1 MKPENYGIYGVINA
15 LLHGAEFII
24 EILGRIGPIKIIF
37 CIKPNDHLIYHKE
50 QIPANIKKAY
60 QSMLKTCKIDRK
72 SKEYSN
78 HSNSIAAMYNHA
90 QILKNRIPQK
100 YTEISNLLSFRKPV
114 PLSYQVNW

>member
-1 MKPENYGIYGVINA
+1 LSGRKRQLLFINYGYKKLIYMKPENYGISGVINA

-24 EILGRIGPIKIIF
+24 EILGRIGPIRIIF

-78 HSNSIAAMYNHA
+78 HSNSIAMLCIIMH
-90 QILKNRIPQK
+90 K
-100 YTEISNLLSFRKPV
+100 Y
-114 PLSYQVNW
+114 